1 MIDDVYLLIQG
12 LTNYTVPD
20 TDTSLIQYLW
30 NATETE
36 LKVMANQETLPEGLD
51 PLHVRMTA
59 GSYIRSRISD
69 MSGEE
74 GTRAVNAITE
84 GKVTVQL
91 TGQSTAERLS
101 SLANV
106 LISPDKELIACFRK
120 LRW

>member
-36 LKVMANQETLPEGLD
+36 LKVMVNQETLPEGLD

-74 GTRAVNAITE
+74 GTRVVNSITE

-101 SLANV
+101 SLANA

>member
-59 GSYIRSRISD
+59 GSYIRSRIAD

-74 GTRAVNAITE
+74 GTRVVNSITE

>member
-36 LKVMANQETLPEGLD
+36 LKAMANQETLPEGLD
-51 PLHVRMTA
+51 PMHVRMTA
-59 GSYIRSRISD
+59 GRYIRSRIAD

-74 GTRAVNAITE
+74 GTRVVSSITE

-101 SLANV
+101 SLANA

>member
-12 LTNYTVPD
+12 LTNYKVPD

-36 LKVMANQETLPEGLD
+36 LKTMINRDTLLEELNPM
-51 PLHVRMTA
+51 HVRMTA
-59 GSYIRSRISD
+59 GRYIRSRIAD

-74 GTRAVNAITE
+74 GTRVVSSITE

-91 TGQSTAERLS
+91 TG
-101 SLANV
+101 
-106 LISPDKELIACFRK
+106 
-120 LRW
+120 

>member
-36 LKVMANQETLPEGLD
+36 LKVMVNQETLPKGLA

-74 GTRAVNAITE
+74 GTRVVNSITE

-101 SLANV
+101 SLANA

>member
-36 LKVMANQETLPEGLD
+36 LKAMTNQEALPEGLD
-51 PLHVRMTA
+51 SLHVRMTA
-59 GSYIRSRISD
+59 GRYIRSRIAD

-74 GTRAVNAITE
+74 GTRVVSSITE

>member
-36 LKVMANQETLPEGLD
+36 LKAMTNQKTLPEGLD
-51 PLHVRMTA
+51 PLHVRMTV
-59 GSYIRSRISD
+59 GRYIRSRIAD

-74 GTRAVNAITE
+74 GTRVVSSITE

-106 LISPDKELIACFRK
+106 LIAPDKELIACFRK

>member
-20 TDTSLIQYLW
+20 TDTPLIQYLW

-59 GSYIRSRISD
+59 GRYIRSRIAD

-74 GTRAVNAITE
+74 GTRVVNSITE

-91 TGQSTAERLS
+91 TGQSTVERLS

>member
-74 GTRAVNAITE
+74 GTRVVNSITE

-101 SLANV
+101 SLANA

>member
-12 LTNYTVPD
+12 STNYTVPD

-36 LKVMANQETLPEGLD
+36 LKAMTNQETLSEGLD

-59 GSYIRSRISD
+59 GRYIRSRIAD

-74 GTRAVNAITE
+74 GTRVVSSITE

>member
-12 LTNYTVPD
+12 LTNYKIPD
-20 TDTSLIQYLW
+20 TDTSLIRYLW
-30 NATETE
+30 NATATE
-36 LKVMANQETLPEGLD
+36 LKTMTNQETLPEELNSM
-51 PLHVRMTA
+51 HVRMTA
-59 GSYIRSRISD
+59 GRYIRSRIAD

-74 GTRAVNAITE
+74 GTRVVSSITE

-101 SLANV
+101 SLANAV
-106 LISPDKELIACFRK
+106 LSPDKELIACFRK

>member
-36 LKVMANQETLPEGLD
+36 LKAMTNQETLPEGLD
-51 PLHVRMTA
+51 PLHVRMTV
-59 GSYIRSRISD
+59 GRYIRSRIAD

-74 GTRAVNAITE
+74 GTRVVSSITE

-106 LISPDKELIACFRK
+106 LIALDKELIACFRK

>member
-12 LTNYTVPD
+12 LTNYKAPD

-36 LKVMANQETLPEGLD
+36 LKAATNLETLPEGLD
-51 PLHVRMTA
+51 PMHVRMTA
-59 GSYIRSRISD
+59 GCYIRSRIAD
-69 MSGEE
+69 ISGEE
-74 GTRAVNAITE
+74 GTRVVSSITE

-101 SLANV
+101 SLANA

>member
-74 GTRAVNAITE
+74 GTRVVNSITE